1 MPIEIDDK
9 DRFIEI
15 SDRAIECRIVK
26 NEEEKIGKVKARTRR
41 YLYTIKV
48 DLDELVEFL
57 KKLKC
62 KKIIEIG
69 PKGEKK
75 EISLQ

>member
-1 MPIEIDDK
+1 MPIEIQ
-9 DRFIEI
+9 DRNKFIDI
-15 SDRAIECRIVK
+15 SGRAIECRVVRK
-26 NEEEKIGKVKARTRR
+26 EKEKIGKVKARTRR
-41 YLYTIKV
+41 YLYTIKIS
-48 DLDELVEFL
+48 LDELNDFL

-62 KKIIEIG
+62 KKIVEIG